1 MIIFETLV
9 KRVVGFSQESFEE
22 NKKNVVD
29 FFHKNEKFQLAV
41 LTSSRS
47 LYQDI
52 KKDKKDKITTSLE
65 KYFIRSHFNP
75 VPFGIFSSVGI
86 LNWGE
91 NTDIKKSNSLKLSVK
106 YDNSFLSTK
115 VNEKEINECT
125 NDQYC
130 SNPSIHFINEVKIG
144 FYKSKIQKNSDVE
157 ISYVEVDF
165 DDNLKWLVDKFK
177 NGAKLNFIIEELI
190 KDGFEKVEIET
201 YLLEIIDIGLII
213 SDFLFSPL
221 NNKFVKASNQISSE
235 LIEKNN
241 HQLNSKFEINTFA
254 EQLLK
259 EQDILFEY
267 NSDQKVSHS
276 IDSYEIEKGML
287 NNNIKE
293 KIIKFINFTTHY
305 NSENKPI
312 NDRLFKFA
320 EKISIRYNDG
330 FIPLLDIFNP
340 YSGLKYSEIIS
351 ETEITLHKEILFKII
366 STDEKKLILNLK
378 NFISSPAVNLPPTFS
393 VIFESLKCKD
403 TGDEVIFF
411 KGVGGTSAINLI
423 SRFDTIT
430 NPLCEE
436 IVGFESEIFQN
447 KLVAEVNCIGN
458 LQTLNISPIKHY
470 FKYSIPINTTNSI
483 HHSPIF
489 LSDLFIHLNGN
500 KISLVS
506 KKHKKQVIPRLM
518 SSINFKM
525 SDSEVYKFLIELESQ
540 NQEFY
545 GVNFNVNNQK
555 NFFKPLVSRV
565 YLDEGILLCPAQLLL
580 IDNNYDFESFLRYL
594 KFTITKFDFT
604 KKIIFADLKG
614 ELVLDIEN
622 INNMKL
628 LFDKL
633 KDRKYFYVSECLYDL
648 FYCNIEDQTGNFAH
662 ELIASVKNTNYV
674 SSNFDYSNTEI
685 EQIKCNITPIADNW
699 LYLELYCNSYA
710 ESDILKYIEENI
722 LNQNKSDLFFFVRY
736 DYPDNHIRV
745 RFKTKI
751 FDNIQYIISSLS
763 ELKKSNLISKYII
776 VPYDPEIHR
785 YGGSE
790 MMEKAELI
798 FYFDS
803 IDVIKTVISCDL
815 DKNNIQ
821 ISAILKILEYFKLF
835 NFDSDEM
842 ISFCENKINLFA
854 KEFDFKSD
862 LRKIFNKNFAEIK
875 LKISPLNA
883 TSFIFNEDF
892 KFELLTCLQ
901 KNKINKVNYSSLL
914 IHMSMNR
921 HFNEKQRFNE
931 FKTYYLT
938 INYLNQIKYK
948 SKLKI

>member
-1 MIIFETLV
+1 MNVFETVV

-22 NKKNVVD
+22 NKKNIVD
-29 FFHKNEKFQLAV
+29 FFHNNEKFQLSV

-52 KKDKKDKITTSLE
+52 KKNKKDKITTSLE

-91 NTDIKKSNSLKLSVK
+91 NTEIKKSNSLKLSVK

-115 VNEKEINECT
+115 VNEKEIFECL
-125 NDQYC
+125 NYQYC
-130 SNPSIHFINEVKIG
+130 SNPSIHFINEQKIG

-157 ISYVEVDF
+157 ISYVEVDY
-165 DDNLKWLVDKFK
+165 DENLNWLVDKFK

-190 KDGFEKVEIET
+190 KDGFEKFEIET

-221 NNKFVKASNQISSE
+221 NKKFIKSSNQISSE

-241 HQLNSKFEINTFA
+241 HQLNSKNEINSFA
-254 EQLLK
+254 ERLIK
-259 EQDILFEY
+259 EQDFLFEY
-267 NSDQKVSHS
+267 NSDQKASHS
-276 IDSYEIEKGML
+276 IDSYETETGIL

-305 NSENKPI
+305 NTENRPI
-312 NDRLFKFA
+312 NDRLSKFA
-320 EKISIRYNDG
+320 DKISIRYNDG
-330 FIPLLDIFNP
+330 FIPLIDIFNP

-351 ETEITLHKEILFKII
+351 DTEISLHKDILFKII
-366 STDEKKLILNLK
+366 SSNEKKLILNYK
-378 NFISSPAVNLPPTFS
+378 NFNSSQKINLPPTFS
-393 VIFESLKCKD
+393 VIFESLKCKS
-403 TGDEVIFF
+403 TGNEVVFF
-411 KGVGGTSAINLI
+411 KGIGGSSAINII

-436 IVGFESEIFQN
+436 IVKFENEFFQN
-447 KLVAEVNCIGN
+447 KIVAEVNCIGN

-470 FKYSIPINTTNSI
+470 FKHSIPINTTNSI
-483 HHSPIF
+483 NHSPIF

-506 KKHKKQVIPRLM
+506 KKYKKQVIPRLM

-545 GVNFNVNNQK
+545 GVNFNVNNHK
-555 NFFKPLVSRV
+555 NFFKPIVSRV
-565 YLDEGILLCPAQLLL
+565 YLDEGIILCPAQLLL
-580 IDNNYDFESFLRYL
+580 IDNNYDFESFLSYL
-594 KFTITKFDFT
+594 KFTIAKFDFT

-685 EQIKCNITPIADNW
+685 EQIKSNITPITDNW

-710 ESDILKYIEENI
+710 ESDILKYVEENV

-736 DYPDNHIRV
+736 DYPENHLRV
-745 RFKTKI
+745 RFKTKV
-751 FDNIQYIISSLS
+751 FDNIQYIINILS
-763 ELKKSNLISKYII
+763 ELKKSNMISKYII
-776 VPYDPEIHR
+776 VPYEPEIHR
-785 YGGSE
+785 YGGIE
-790 MMEKAELI
+790 IMEKSELI
-798 FYFDS
+798 FDFDS
-803 IDVIKTVISCDL
+803 KNVIKNVISCDL
-815 DKNNIQ
+815 EEDNIQ
-821 ISAILKILEYFKLF
+821 ISAILKILEYLKFF
-835 NFDSDEM
+835 NYNADEM
-842 ISFCENKINLFA
+842 ILYCENKITIFS
-854 KEFDFKSD
+854 KEFELNSD
-862 LRKIFNKNFAEIK
+862 LRKDFNKNYADIK
-875 LKISPLNA
+875 FKIMH
-883 TSFIFNEDF
+883 FDF
-892 KFELLTCLQ
+892 KTFLSDEGFKSDLLTCLQ
-901 KNKINKVNYSSLL
+901 KNKTNKLNYSTLL

-938 INYLNQIKYK
+938 KNYLNQLKYTNRT
-948 SKLKI
+948 